1 MTVEILKQL
10 LLSYNVFL
18 DNEYLTKYAELVF
31 ANLGNALKPG
41 LQKHHVI
48 PVKYY
53 SKWNV
58 KLTRAQVTKIAEADK
73 NNFCI
78 LLSREL
84 HAIAHCYLA
93 LASKECWFTSL
104 NLSAIGLLGYD
115 NSDPELLLSQIETDS
130 LPKAKRCWIHRGEQ
144 NKNINVSYLPQYLE
158 ADWQL
163 KSYNRHKRI
172 AGKKTETAVWMHL
185 AADKLKIPQSK
196 ILEYLKLGYKLGM
209 SDDTRRQTCFVN
221 NEVENRKISLSEL
234 QNYLE
239 TGWKFGKIIK
249 NS

>member
-93 LASKECWFTSL
+93 LASKEC
-104 NLSAIGLLGYD
+104 
-115 NSDPELLLSQIETDS
+115 
-130 LPKAKRCWIHRGEQ
+130 
-144 NKNINVSYLPQYLE
+144 
-158 ADWQL
+158 
-163 KSYNRHKRI
+163 
-172 AGKKTETAVWMHL
+172 
-185 AADKLKIPQSK
+185 
-196 ILEYLKLGYKLGM
+196 
-209 SDDTRRQTCFVN
+209 
-221 NEVENRKISLSEL
+221 
-234 QNYLE
+234 
-239 TGWKFGKIIK
+239 
-249 NS
+249 